1 MGSFDKDI
9 SYIIEKKNE
18 VYSKKENLKERINE
32 FDERRAEVE
41 EGIARIPDDLPE
53 ELQQQVDVAV
63 ENARAELRSEAD
75 EIGEEADVARNE
87 ADGAIDLAR
96 NTGDDLNQKAEKLRG
111 LSGIPLIG
119 SFAETKAS
127 ELNDRAEDMFDL
139 AKETQQYQD
148 ELILERNKLYENR

>member
-1 MGSFDKDI
+1 MGSFDKDR

-32 FDERRAEVE
+32 YGERRAEIE

-63 ENARAELRSEAD
+63 ENARAELRSEAE
-75 EIGEEADVARNE
+75 EIGEEADAARNE
-87 ADGAIDLAR
+87 ADGAIDMAR
-96 NTGDDLNQKAEKLRG
+96 NMGSDLNQKAEKFRG

-119 SFAETKAS
+119 SFADTKAG
-127 ELNDRAEDMFDL
+127 ELTERAEDMFDL
-139 AKETQQYQD
+139 ARETQQYQD

>member
-1 MGSFDKDI
+1 MGSFDKDR

-63 ENARAELRSEAD
+63 ENARAELRSEAE
-75 EIGEEADVARNE
+75 EIGEEADDARND
-87 ADGAIDLAR
+87 ADGTIDMAR
-96 NTGDDLNQKAEKLRG
+96 NIGDDLNQKAEKFRG
-111 LSGIPLIG
+111 LSGIPLVG

-127 ELNDRAEDMFDL
+127 ELSGHAEEMFDL
-139 AKETQQYQD
+139 AQETQQYQD